1 MCPQA
6 VFNFT
11 IIVGRRITFEVQ
23 FVNTGALLDA
33 GTIITSVDQSYVS
46 TEDKFEVLLLVFL

>member
-11 IIVGRRITFEVQ
+11 IIVGRQITFQVQ
-23 FVNTGALLDA
+23 FVNTDASWDA
-33 GTIITSVDQSYVS
+33 GPIITSVDQSYVS
-46 TEDKFEVLLLVFL
+46 TEDKFKVLLLVFL